1 MHFFLSNVKE
11 LKLTLKVHEAYKL
24 VTVNFQS
31 LKTGQSQLQIEHPQL
46 ISADGKHKSV
56 EAVEATIKAFPQAN
70 LMQAFKKLEV
80 KNIFATKNKKK
91 KVVKFTVQGND
102 RDTK

>member
-1 MHFFLSNVKE
+1 MSHLSHGRVDNRFQ
-11 LKLTLKVHEAYKL
+11 TKL

-46 ISADGKHKSV
+46 ISADGKHKPV
-56 EAVEATIKAFPQAN
+56 EAIETTIKAFPQAN

-80 KNIFATKNKKK
+80 KNIFAAKNKKK
-91 KVVKFTVQGND
+91 KARNKKETG
-102 RDTK
+102 K